1 MKTKFIYPLI
11 CLMISLIGCAADEGT
26 KPEEE
31 TQLTVAELTPLLNTQ
46 AGIDFAASPRDV
58 NQDGSID
65 LFDLVIVA
73 GSLGD
78 DVQVSVEPGGTYHRG
93 HQ

>member
-1 MKTKFIYPLI
+1 MKARFIYPLV
-11 CLMISLIGCAADEGT
+11 CLMILLGGCAADEGT

-31 TQLTVAELTPLLNTQ
+31 PELTAAELAPLLNVQ
-46 AGIDFAASPRDV
+46 AGLDFAAAPRDV
-58 NQDGSID
+58 NGDGSIN

-78 DVQVSVEPGGTYHRG
+78 DVTVRLNQKNAP
-93 HQ
+93 